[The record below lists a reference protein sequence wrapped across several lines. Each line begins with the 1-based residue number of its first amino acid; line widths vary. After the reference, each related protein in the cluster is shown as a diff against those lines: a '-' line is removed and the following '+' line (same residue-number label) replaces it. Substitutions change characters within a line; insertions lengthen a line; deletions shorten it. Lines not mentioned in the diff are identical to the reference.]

1 MLLPRGALFVLR
13 QHRQPS
19 RKEQFVPNRTGE
31 DVPYSPIAR
40 QLLGGF
46 ERLSGRVFHG
56 PETTPTGARNEG
68 SAIGGP
74 TAQDD
79 HFLPGHPAGGLDE
92 SLESEWGF
100 ALFA

>member
-1 MLLPRGALFVLR
+1 MLLAPGALFVLR

-19 RKEQFVPNRTGE
+19 RKEQFEPNRTGE
-31 DVPYSPIAR
+31 DVPYPSIAR

-46 ERLSGRVFHG
+46 ERLGGQVFYR
-56 PETTPTGARNEG
+56 PETTPTGAGNDG
-68 SAIGGP
+68 SCISGP
-74 TAQDD
+74 ATEDN

-92 SLESEWGF
+92 SLEGEWQF